1 MSDKNSDGK
10 IESGMELMKDMA
22 TFYGKALT
30 SPMHAISHAQELGK
44 GYFKML
50 TGQSMIA
57 PEKGDKRFRDP
68 VWASNPM
75 YSLVLQNYLLWC
87 RELDNW
93 LSGLGLDERNEM
105 RAKLALSLITDTVSP
120 TNTLAGNPTA
130 MKVTLDHGGK
140 NLVQGFKNFMRDMK
154 DNNGLPSMV
163 DKSKFEVGGNLATSD
178 GQVIYREEQLELI
191 EYAPKTEEIFETPIF
206 IIPPQI
212 NKFYVWDLAKGR
224 SIIEYLTER
233 GHRVFIVSWR
243 NPTPEQSHWGLN
255 SYIEAL
261 DRATEVA
268 CDITGQKKLNIIGAC
283 SGGLTAAALQAYWG
297 AKKIDRANT
306 FTLLVAVLDVEGGKN
321 TSMGLFANI
330 ETLEMAKMFS
340 RSKGVLEG
348 KDLERAFAWLRP
360 NDLIWAYWVNNYLCG
375 NDAPAF
381 DILYWN
387 ADTTNLPAKFHRD
400 LINLL
405 GRGGFGEGPSWEV
418 NGTEIDLKNVTCDT
432 YIVGGETDHIT
443 PWDGCYLTTG
453 LLGGKTEFVL
463 SQAGHIQSL
472 INPPG
477 NPRARFMTNDNA
489 HSTTEEFLAGAEQ
502 NTGSWWPHWMAWTE
516 KRSGKMIKAPKE
528 LGSKK
533 YQPLGASPGTYVLE
547 NTGKT
552 A

>member
-1 MSDKNSDGK
+1 MADNK
-10 IESGMELMKDMA
+10 IESGTELMKDMLS
-22 TFYGKALT
+22 FYTKAMS
-30 SPMHAISHAQELGK
+30 SPMFTMKQIQAIGQ
-44 GYFKML
+44 GYMNML
-50 TGQSMIA
+50 TGKSMIM

-68 VWASNPM
+68 VWATNPIYGM
-75 YSLVLQNYLLWC
+75 VMQNYLLWC
-87 RELDNW
+87 QELNNW
-93 LSGLGLDERNEM
+93 VSGLSLDERTEL
-105 RAKLALSLITDTVSP
+105 RAKLALSLFTDTVSP

-163 DKSKFEVGGNLATSD
+163 DKSKFEVGKNLATSEGD
-178 GQVIYREEQLELI
+178 VIYREDHLELI
-191 EYAPKTEEIFETPIF
+191 EYAPRTNEVFETPVF

-212 NKFYVWDLAKGR
+212 NKFYVWDLAEGR
-224 SIIEYLTER
+224 SIVEYLTER

-243 NPTPEQSHWGLN
+243 NPSSEQSEWGLN
-255 SYIEAL
+255 SYVEAL
-261 DRATEVA
+261 DRVTGVA
-268 CDITGQKKLNIIGAC
+268 CEVSKSKKLNIIGAC

-306 FTLLVAVLDVEGGKN
+306 FTLLVAILDVEGGKN

-340 RSKGVLEG
+340 RSKGILEG
-348 KDLERAFAWLRP
+348 RDLERAFAWLRP

-405 GRGGFGEGPSWEV
+405 SKGGFGEGPSWEI
-418 NGTEIDLKNVTCDT
+418 NGTPIDLKNVTCDT

-443 PWDGCYLTTG
+443 PWDGCYLTTS
-453 LLGGKTEFVL
+453 LLGGKTEFIL

-477 NPRARFMTNDNA
+477 NPRARFKTNDGD
-489 HSTTEEFLAGAEQ
+489 HRTTEEFLEGAEQ
-502 NTGSWWPHWMAWTE
+502 HSGSWWPHWMNWTE
-516 KRSGKMIKAPKE
+516 SRSGKMIKAPKKP
-528 LGSKK
+528 GSAK
-533 YQPLGASPGTYVLE
+533 YKPLGASPGIYVGE
-547 NTGKT
+547 KPGK
-552 A
+552 AA